1 MSEVAATLTIE
12 PLGRGVLDGVRSS
25 EGEEPTR
32 ADLGLLPVFA
42 DERPLLGLSG
52 FVDWRSS
59 GRLTAL
65 LRSGL
70 CTGARGERVL
80 LPGRSNLPVGRV
92 VLLGLG
98 TRDEFDVP
106 RAAQVGVELVS
117 IARDLHAREVIVA
130 VPSALAERDAT
141 EALFAALAQALAQPP
156 PAPPPSEDPAPPQPE
171 PEPAPEPEPE
181 PEPDQPDDELD
192 GPAAE
197 RPQPEEEQP
206 GNGEPSP
213 QGEEEGP
220 EAAAQEPEPA
230 QLPTADVGEPEPA
243 EPVSAAL
250 AERWW
255 AIADARMVQRLR
267 RLLAGPPRAAG
278 AG

>member
-1 MSEVAATLTIE
+1 MSDAAATLSIE
-12 PLGRGVLDGVRSS
+12 PLGREVLDGVRSRD
-25 EGEEPTR
+25 EDEPTR

-59 GRLTAL
+59 GRLTGL

-70 CTGARGERVL
+70 CTGALGERVL
-80 LPGRSNLPVGRV
+80 LPGRSNLPVDRV

-98 TRDEFDVP
+98 ARDDFDVA
-106 RAAQVGVELVS
+106 RAGEMGGELVS

-156 PAPPPSEDPAPPQPE
+156 PAPAVSEEPAQPE
-171 PEPAPEPEPE
+171 PETHPEPEPEPQPEPEPE
-181 PEPDQPDDELD
+181 PEREMLPEAPSEAAGEGPGGDESSAPGED
-192 GPAAE
+192 GTPATAT
-197 RPQPEEEQP
+197 PQPE
-206 GNGEPSP
+206 
-213 QGEEEGP
+213 
-220 EAAAQEPEPA
+220 PA
-230 QLPTADVGEPEPA
+230 YLVGEPEPA
-243 EPVSAAL
+243 EPASAAL

-255 AIADARMVQRLR
+255 AIADERMVQRLR